1 MLFKKSFEHIGEK
14 NNGVEIN
21 SETEANYMIIQQ
33 YFNTDAVLPVSN
45 ASRLLNVSKSG
56 YYEWLQKPDQDP
68 DSIQVEIGIKDEMQ
82 KIAIEFTRY
91 GYRRMTIELGN
102 RGYHVNHKRVLRLM
116 KEDNLLCV
124 KKHFKPL
131 TTDSNHDYKVYPNLI
146 RNLKITRS
154 NQVWAS
160 DITYIQLIDEFVYL
174 SVVLDLF
181 TRKCIVWKLGRH
193 IDTQLTLTALAQA
206 LEQRWNPRLQGL
218 IHHSDQGVQ
227 YASNQYVDLLKEHDL
242 QISMSRKGNPYD
254 NAFVESFIKTL
265 KYEEVYLNEYET
277 FSDAKENIGRFI
289 DDVYNKKRL
298 HSSLGYKS
306 PETFEREVNINMLT

>member
-1 MLFKKSFEHIGEK
+1 MMIRQHCSFNDSLTI
-14 NNGVEIN
+14 
-21 SETEANYMIIQQ
+21 S
-33 YFNTDAVLPVSN
+33 DA
-45 ASRLLNVSKSG
+45 ARLLNINRFG
-56 YYEWLQKPDQDP
+56 YYKWLQSNGPDP
-68 DSIQVEIGIKDEMQ
+68 VLIRYEMEIKDEMQ
-82 KIAIEFTRY
+82 KIAVEFPRY
-91 GYRRMTIELGN
+91 GYRRMTIELYN
-102 RGYHVNHKRVLRLM
+102 RGFHANHKRVLRM
-116 KEDNLLCV
+116 MQEDNLLCAR
-124 KKHFKPL
+124 KHFKPL
-131 TTDSNHDYKVYPNLI
+131 TTDSNHNHKVYPNLI
-146 RNLKITRS
+146 RNLKITQP

-181 TRKCIVWKLGRH
+181 TRRCIGWKLGRH
-193 IDTQLTLTALAQA
+193 IDTELTLTALTQA
-206 LEQRWNPRLQGL
+206 LEQRWTPSLQGL

-227 YASNQYVDLLKEHDL
+227 YASNQYVDLLKDHDF

-277 FSDAKENIGRFI
+277 FSDALVNIGRFI

-306 PETFEREVNINMLT
+306 PDDFEREVNINILT